1 MLKHFDGVVELARS
15 GGEKLHGESVR
26 IGHFIKHHL
35 MAMIAGWAGLALLGG
50 GIKLTLLLAKHPG
63 LASFERLAPLVLAY
77 LAAAFSPLA
86 AYLLVQKCY
95 PSGTVHAQPRI
106 RLARV
111 GQWVQLD
118 PVQARGDSN
127 FGMSGLIVSVVAGLL
142 LCLAMRFGEYF
153 LAVPAIPAGA
163 PAWATAFF
171 WLATFDL
178 VFLTFLYST
187 AIAMALNAAPLFPR
201 MLVYA
206 WLCDLLMQLAI
217 ARGVVAAGPL
227 PVEILEPLQAFLNA
241 NIKKVLVSAAIWLPY
256 LLVSPRVNV
265 TFRSRVRSPQAAL
278 LRLT

>member
-1 MLKHFDGVVELARS
+1 MPEHFEGLVRLARA
-15 GGEKLHGESVR
+15 GGEKLHRESER
-26 IGHFIKHHL
+26 IGRFIERHL
-35 MAMIAGWAGLALLGG
+35 MAMIAGWVGLTLLGG
-50 GIKLTLLLAKHPG
+50 GIKLTLLLAMHPR

-77 LAAAFSPLA
+77 LAAALTPLA

-95 PSGTVHAQPRI
+95 PSGTIHAQPRI

-111 GQWVQLD
+111 GQWVPID

-127 FGMSGLIVSVVAGLL
+127 FGMSGLVVSVVAGLL
-142 LCLAMRFGEYF
+142 LCLLMRFVEYF

-163 PAWATAFF
+163 PAWATTFF

-178 VFLTFLYST
+178 VYLTFLYSA

-217 ARGVVAAGPL
+217 ARSVVASGPL
-227 PVEILEPLQAFLNA
+227 PAEIVAPLQMFLVA
-241 NIKKVLVSAAIWLPY
+241 NIKKVLISAAIWLPY
-256 LLVSPRVNV
+256 LLLSERVNI
-265 TFRSRVRSPQAAL
+265 TFRSRVRAPKAGLPHLA
-278 LRLT
+278 